1 MPLEIEA
8 HTRAGRPA
16 RGAAGPAA
24 AARRG
29 PILIGLINNMP
40 DSALQSTET
49 QFGGLL
55 QAAAGPQAVKL
66 RFSSLPELPRSPEAL
81 EHLARSYWP
90 IDELLA
96 EPPDALIVTGTE
108 PRAPRLADEPYWQRL
123 VQLLAWTE
131 AHTIASVW
139 SCLAAHAVVEILD
152 GIQRQRL
159 AEKRCGVYEHSI
171 LDGAPAA
178 GRGQRAADDAS
189 LALERA
195 APCGAARSRLYPPQL
210 VGRDRS
216 GCLPPPAA
224 QPPAFLPGPSG
235 VRGHDAAQGVS
246 P

>member
-131 AHTIASVW
+131 AHTIASV
-139 SCLAAHAVVEILD
+139 VVVSR
-152 GIQRQRL
+152 GPCRGRNP
-159 AEKRCGVYEHSI
+159 RRYS
-171 LDGAPAA
+171 APAPGGKA
-178 GRGQRAADDAS
+178 LRRVRAQHSRRDTRCWPGS
-189 LALERA
+189 
-195 APCGAARSRLYPPQL
+195 ARR
-210 VGRDRS
+210 
-216 GCLPPPAA
+216 
-224 QPPAFLPGPSG
+224 
-235 VRGHDAAQGVS
+235 
-246 P
+246 

>member
-16 RGAAGPAA
+16 RAAAGPTG
-24 AARRG
+24 ARRG
-29 PILIGLINNMP
+29 PVLIGLINNMP

-81 EHLARSYWP
+81 EHLGRSYWP

-123 VQLLAWTE
+123 VELLAWTE

-152 GIQRQRL
+152 GIQRRRL
-159 AEKRCGVYEHSI
+159 EEKRCGVYEHSI
-171 LDGAPAA
+171 LEGHPLLAGVSAPLMMPHSRWNELPPGRCARQAIPSSA
-178 GRGQRAADDAS
+178 GRQRPERMPSSASSAAS
-189 LALERA
+189 CFSSRA
-195 APCGAARSRLYPPQL
+195 IRSTRT
-210 VGRDRS
+210 
-216 GCLPPPAA
+216 
-224 QPPAFLPGPSG
+224 
-235 VRGHDAAQGVS
+235 
-246 P
+246 